1 MSGRAERRRRER
13 AERKRANQT
22 GDVTR
27 TDRADGTSSVKAT
40 GAAAERLSTSVE
52 AQLAAFRARFGREPE
67 PDDPLFFDP
76 DAPGDTPRP
85 LPVAGFE
92 AAVVDAMVASGVSP
106 SIVYAYQ
113 QTGMVVTEDN
123 WSLLSAE
130 ELAEW
135 DAALARYRDTHR

>member
-22 GDVTR
+22 GDITR
-27 TDRADGTSSVKAT
+27 TENPDGTSSIDAS
-40 GAAAERLSTSVE
+40 GAAAERLGASVE
-52 AQLAAFRARFGREPE
+52 AQLAAFRARFGRDPE
-67 PDDPLFFDP
+67 PDDPLFFDA
-76 DAPGDTPRP
+76 DAPGDEPRP

-92 AAVVDAMVASGVSP
+92 AAVVEAMVASGVSP
-106 SIVYAYQ
+106 AIVYAYQ
-113 QTGMVVTEDN
+113 QTGMLVTEEN

-135 DAALARYRDTHR
+135 DAALARYRGTYG